1 MAEQRMVHLLGH
13 ERRIWRKFLAS
24 PPFPLDQ
31 VVFDLR
37 LGEGAPVQPEW
48 APEIQHMARVLT
60 QKRVDVLAISGLDTW
75 ILEIKERAGLSALG
89 QLLGYGTLYVQQF
102 NPVSPPRLGVI
113 AEDLMS
119 DIGSVLQ
126 EFGISVFLV

>member
-13 ERRIWRKFLAS
+13 ERRIWRKFSAA
-24 PPFPLDQ
+24 PAFPLDR

-37 LGEGAPVQPEW
+37 LGQGAPVQPEW
-48 APEIQHMARVLT
+48 DTAIQHMARVLT
-60 QKRVDVLAISGLDTW
+60 QKRVDVLAFSGSDTW

-102 NPVSPPRLGVI
+102 NPSSPPRLGVV

-119 DIGSVLQ
+119 DIGSVLG